1 MMQTKLSQ
9 VKAAYEAKNFK
20 KAIQI
25 AAKFYD
31 LGNHRAAILDAH
43 LAITNPR
50 WAMQLNKNLDETIDA
65 GIKAL
70 AIRYNF

>member
-9 VKAAYEAKNFK
+9 VKAAYIAGNFK

-25 AAKFYD
+25 AAKFHD
-31 LGNHRAAILDAH
+31 LGDQRAEILDAH
-43 LAITNPR
+43 LALTNPR
-50 WAMQLNKNLDETIDA
+50 WAIQLNKNLDQTIDA

-70 AIRYNF
+70 ACRYNF